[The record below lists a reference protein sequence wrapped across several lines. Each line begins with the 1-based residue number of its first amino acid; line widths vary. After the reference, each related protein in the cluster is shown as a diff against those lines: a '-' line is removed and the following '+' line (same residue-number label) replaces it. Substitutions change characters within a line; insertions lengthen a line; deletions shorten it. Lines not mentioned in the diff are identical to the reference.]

1 MRVLVIG
8 SGGREHTLVWKISK
22 SPEVKKIYVA
32 PGNAGME
39 MNAELVS
46 IKAEDSDDLLSFAK
60 EKKIDLTVVGP
71 EAPLVDGIVDKFT
84 AEGQRIFGFS
94 ESGARLEGSKVWAKG
109 FMERYGIPTG
119 NCSVF
124 DDSSRAMDFLKN
136 NDPPYVIKAD
146 GLAAGK
152 GVIICNND
160 DEARAAVNRIM
171 MKKEFGEAG
180 KRIIIEE
187 FLTGQ
192 EISIMT
198 VFDGKDYRLFIPS
211 QDHKR
216 AYDGDNGPNT
226 GGMGAYAPLPVYT
239 EELRRK
245 VQKEIIEPTFNGIK
259 RENIKGAG
267 ILYFGIINSVDG
279 PKVLEY
285 NCRFGDPETQVVLPL
300 FESDLFEVMFEAT
313 KGNLGSVDFQNSS
326 DAAVCVVLASG
337 GYPGSY
343 KKGYRIKGLDKA
355 IETGCL
361 VFHAG
366 TGKKNDKIITSG
378 GRVLGVTAVAPNLE
392 ESLMKVYE
400 GVDQISFTDAFS
412 RRDIAMKGVING

>member
-94 ESGARLEGSKVWAKG
+94 ESGARLEGSKVWAKE

-300 FESDLFEVMFEAT
+300 F
-313 KGNLGSVDFQNSS
+313 
-326 DAAVCVVLASG
+326 
-337 GYPGSY
+337 
-343 KKGYRIKGLDKA
+343 
-355 IETGCL
+355 
-361 VFHAG
+361 
-366 TGKKNDKIITSG
+366 
-378 GRVLGVTAVAPNLE
+378 
-392 ESLMKVYE
+392 
-400 GVDQISFTDAFS
+400 
-412 RRDIAMKGVING
+412 